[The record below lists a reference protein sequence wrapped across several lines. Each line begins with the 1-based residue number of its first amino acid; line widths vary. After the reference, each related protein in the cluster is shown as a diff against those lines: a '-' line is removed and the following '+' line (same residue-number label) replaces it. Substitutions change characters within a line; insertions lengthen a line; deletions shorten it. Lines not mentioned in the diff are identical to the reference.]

1 MSTQYIPDS
10 PQEYGELIA
19 ELKTDTSTH
28 LRNMMTSMLNGA
40 NEKLLDKADAA
51 AYSHE
56 RDVFYMLKKKLM
68 DQKAEVAADFITN
81 ILPLLRPYAVTQA
94 EEAAQRVE
102 EHDDELS
109 LIGQDD
115 MEDIVLVKNTGSEA
129 ASKFR
134 EQISHLETRL
144 DHLALKTTDIF
155 AKNALAPMKICQA
168 FDDTLMDKFEL
179 AERKVMFELF
189 KEDVA
194 YKLDSLY
201 DELNNKMIESG
212 ILPVIKA
219 SSRGVRRASGHQPQ
233 PMDVPPQEETDHE
246 GDEQNYTDDQP
257 YGGGYAATPA
267 PGAYS
272 AGHHGAG
279 AQQGGGTGMP
289 QGAGA
294 PGGGGMPQGAGA
306 PGAGG
311 MPQGGAAPG
320 AGGMPQGAASPG
332 AGGMPQGAGAPGGG
346 GMPQGAG
353 APSGGGMPQGGAAPG
368 AGGMPQGAGAP
379 GAGGMPQGAGAPGGG
394 GMPQGA
400 GAPGGGG
407 MPQGAAAP
415 GAGGMPQ
422 GAGAQGSYYGSQ
434 TAAPGGNYGDIPL
447 PPGSAPQGAPSGA
460 TGGGFSGTQ
469 APPDEHGNYQH
480 QTAGMP
486 ASQVSNTLGNFLG
499 APVTGGGAKT
509 AQSGENVS
517 SYPASTPQHFGHDE
531 IISALSGIQVLPE
544 FTNPDE
550 LKFDAEAIKQA
561 VISAIA
567 KSSGGIVTKRMN
579 TIAEKTIDFI
589 ELVFDAI
596 IEDENISD
604 TIKALLL
611 RLQIPVIKASM
622 IDQEF
627 FIYDDH
633 PARVLLDRIAEVG
646 MGITGHTD
654 EVYIRL
660 DKIVNQLISEYELD
674 TQTFQKALDKV
685 NEFVNELD
693 EKARIKEEE
702 TQQQALREH
711 ARNAVLRS
719 LRNITAGKTLPEAV
733 HPLVLKRWPTLMFNH
748 YLENGKENDDW
759 VLIIEV
765 LRDVIDSV
773 QPLKSAEDLAYLIAE
788 KDKILE
794 RVNQQLSK
802 AFKSRKDIQN
812 VVNGLIETYD
822 EMISDANYQEEEV
835 QVAEQTIAETPRKK
849 EPIEKE
855 PAHVPKTRLPSNIM
869 PGMWFQ
875 ISTGE
880 GNPIRR
886 CKLSVIILEDEKLIF
901 VTHDGEVVAEKSFE
915 EFTQELDKD
924 ISKVIMGHSVF
935 DYALNSVITKLGPT
949 IH

>member
-19 ELKTDTSTH
+19 KLKTDSTTH
-28 LRNMMTSMLNGA
+28 LRNMLTIMIKGA
-40 NEKLLDKADAA
+40 DANLLDMADAA
-51 AYSHE
+51 AFSHE
-56 RDVFYMLKKKLM
+56 RDVFFMLKKKLK
-68 DQKAEVAADFITN
+68 DQQVEVTADFISN

-94 EEAAQRVE
+94 EEAGHAAE
-102 EHDDELS
+102 ESDDELS

-115 MEDIVLVKNTGSEA
+115 MEDIVLVRNVGTEA

-144 DHLALKTTDIF
+144 DHLALQTMDIF
-155 AKNALAPMKICQA
+155 AKNALAPIKICQA
-168 FDDTLMDKFEL
+168 FDDTLIDKFEL
-179 AERKVMFELF
+179 DERKALFDLF
-189 KEDVA
+189 KNDIA
-194 YKLDSLY
+194 YKLDELY
-201 DELNNKMIESG
+201 DSLNKRLIEAG
-212 ILPVIKA
+212 ILPKIKM
-219 SSRGVRRASGHQPQ
+219 SSRGIRPAAVPQPQ
-233 PMDVPPQEETDHE
+233 PVDMPPEGEMHE
-246 GDEQNYTDDQP
+246 QSGEQYYGDDQS
-257 YGGGYAATPA
+257 YGGGYAAPAA
-267 PGAYS
+267 PGAYG

-279 AQQGGGTGMP
+279 AQQGGG
-289 QGAGA
+289 
-294 PGGGGMPQGAGA
+294 
-306 PGAGG
+306 
-311 MPQGGAAPG
+311 
-320 AGGMPQGAASPG
+320 S
-332 AGGMPQGAGAPGGG
+332 
-346 GMPQGAG
+346 
-353 APSGGGMPQGGAAPG
+353 
-368 AGGMPQGAGAP
+368 GMPQGAGAP
-379 GAGGMPQGAGAPGGG
+379 GAGGMPQGAGAPG
-394 GMPQGA
+394 A
-400 GAPGGGG
+400 G
-407 MPQGAAAP
+407 
-415 GAGGMPQ
+415 
-422 GAGAQGSYYGSQ
+422 
-434 TAAPGGNYGDIPL
+434 APGGNYGCQTAVPGGNYGGIPL
-447 PPGSAPQGAPSGA
+447 PPGSAPQESPSGA

-469 APPDEHGNYQH
+469 ASPDAQGVYQH

-499 APVTGGGAKT
+499 APVKGGGAKA
-509 AQSGENVS
+509 AQSGERVS
-517 SYPASTPQHFGHDE
+517 SYPVSTAEHFGHDE

-579 TIAEKTIDFI
+579 QIAEKTIDFI

-596 IEDENISD
+596 IEDEDISD

-646 MGITGHTD
+646 MGITGHSD
-654 EVYIRL
+654 EVYIQL

-674 TQTFQKALDKV
+674 TTVFQNALDKV
-685 NEFVNELD
+685 NEFARKRD
-693 EKARIKEEE
+693 EEARIKEEE
-702 TQQQALREH
+702 TQQQVLRDH
-711 ARNAVLRS
+711 ARNSVLRS
-719 LRNITAGKTLPEAV
+719 LRNITAGKALPETV
-733 HPLVLKRWPTLMFNH
+733 HALVLKRWPTLMFNH

-802 AFKSRKDIQN
+802 AYKSRKDIQN
-812 VVNGLIETYD
+812 VIGGLIETYD
-822 EMISDANYQEEEV
+822 EMISDANFQEEEV
-835 QVAEQTIAETPRKK
+835 QVAETTIAETPRKK
-849 EPIEKE
+849 EPIKQE

-875 ISTGE
+875 IATGD
-880 GNPIRR
+880 GNPTRR
-886 CKLSVIILEDEKLIF
+886 CKLSVIIVEDEKLIF

-915 EFTQELDKD
+915 EFTQELEKD

-935 DYALNSVITKLGPT
+935 DYALNSVITKLEPT
-949 IH
+949 LH

>member
-28 LRNMMTSMLNGA
+28 LRNLMTSMLNGA

-168 FDDTLMDKFEL
+168 FDDTLMEKFEL

-201 DELNNKMIESG
+201 DELNNKMIEVG

-219 SSRGVRRASGHQPQ
+219 SSRGVRRPSGGHQPQ
-233 PMDVPPQEETDHE
+233 PMDVPPQEEMDHE
-246 GDEQNYTDDQP
+246 GGEQYYTGDQP

-279 AQQGGGTGMP
+279 AQQG
-289 QGAGA
+289 AGA
-294 PGGGGMPQGAGA
+294 PGGGMPQGAGA

-311 MPQGGAAPG
+311 MPQGAA
-320 AGGMPQGAASPG
+320 
-332 AGGMPQGAGAPGGG
+332 APGGG
-346 GMPQGAG
+346 GMH
-353 APSGGGMPQGGAAPG
+353 
-368 AGGMPQGAGAP
+368 
-379 GAGGMPQGAGAPGGG
+379 
-394 GMPQGA
+394 
-400 GAPGGGG
+400 
-407 MPQGAAAP
+407 
-415 GAGGMPQ
+415 Q

-434 TAAPGGNYGDIPL
+434 TAAPGGNYGGIPL
-447 PPGSAPQGAPSGA
+447 PPGSVPQGAPSGA

-480 QTAGMP
+480 QTAGLP

-499 APVTGGGAKT
+499 APVTGGGAKA

-579 TIAEKTIDFI
+579 QIAEKTIDFI

-646 MGITGHTD
+646 MGITGHSD

-802 AFKSRKDIQN
+802 AYKSRKDIQN

-835 QVAEQTIAETPRKK
+835 QVAEKTIAETPRKK
-849 EPIEKE
+849 EPIKKE